1 MPRKYFG
8 TDGIRGE
15 VGIEPLTDQFFI
27 VLGAAI
33 AKSLFKSSKLKKKI
47 IFGLDTRKSCKKIIN
62 LISIGLISEGCEI
75 HSAGIVP
82 TPAIAFYTKHKN
94 YDLGIMVSASHN
106 LYKDN
111 GIKIFDSNGFK
122 ISIDDENHIE
132 NFVENIQ
139 NKNIRYEISET
150 NIKNVSSNAQT
161 EYINFCLDSYK
172 INSVKMSLTLD
183 LANGANYELAPK
195 IFQEAGFNINI
206 YNNKPNGKNIND
218 KCGSTYLKDLPNTV
232 KKDNSEFGISMDGD
246 GDRIVIVNSDGL
258 VLDGDDILYIII
270 KGRKF
275 LNESVEG
282 VVGTTMT
289 NCALEHYLI
298 KENINFLRTKVGD
311 KYVLEK
317 MLTNNYI
324 LGGETSGH
332 ILMLNHSTSGD
343 SIIAA
348 LQFLYY
354 SDILIK
360 NNKYDLL
367 DKYPQ
372 KITNLSIDTDLPENI
387 INIIIKEANEKYLSN
402 EMRIVIRRSGTESCI
417 RIMVEAKTNDIVNNA
432 SNDIKE
438 FIKEKINIL
447 L

>member
-27 VLGAAI
+27 ILGAAI

-47 IFGLDTRKSCKKIIN
+47 IFGSDTRKSCEKIIN
-62 LISIGLISEGCEI
+62 LISTGLISEGCEI
-75 HSAGIVP
+75 HTVGIVP
-82 TPAIAFYTKHKN
+82 TPAIAFYTKQEN

-122 ISIDDENHIE
+122 ISTDDENHIE
-132 NFVENIQ
+132 NYIENIQ
-139 NKNIRYEISET
+139 NKNVKYEFIKP
-150 NIKNVSSNAQT
+150 NIKSVSLDAHT
-161 EYINFCLDSYK
+161 KYINFCLNTFK
-172 INSVKMSLTLD
+172 INNVKMNLTLD
-183 LANGANYELAPK
+183 LANGSNYDIAPK
-195 IFQEAGFNINI
+195 VFQKAGFNINI
-206 YNNKPNGKNIND
+206 YNNKPNGKNINE
-218 KCGSTYLKDLPNTV
+218 KCGSTYLKDLPNIV
-232 KKDNSEFGISMDGD
+232 KKDNSDFGISMDGD
-246 GDRIVIVNSDGL
+246 GDRIVIVNSDGF
-258 VLDGDDILYIII
+258 VLDGDDILYTII
-270 KGRKF
+270 KGKKF
-275 LNESVEG
+275 LNESIKG

-289 NCALEHYLI
+289 NCALEHYLT
-298 KENINFLRTKVGD
+298 KENIVFLRTQVGD

-332 ILMLNHSTSGD
+332 ILMLEHSTSGD

-360 NNKYDLL
+360 NSKYDLL

-372 KITNLSIDTDLPENI
+372 KITNLLIDRNLSENI
-387 INIIIKEANEKYLSN
+387 INIIIKEANEKFLN
-402 EMRIVIRRSGTESCI
+402 NKIRIIIRKSGTENCI
-417 RIMVEAKTNDIVNNA
+417 RIMVEAQKKDIVNNV